1 LAEDQTAS
9 VLANRIQRPVD
20 MDEQEEYYSG
30 KKKCHTVKNALLIDD
45 DCCIRFLS
53 ATYAGKWHDKAL
65 VDDEQY
71 RLPGGSVLY
80 QDMGFQGFTVVG
92 AHVKQPTKKSRG
104 GVRTDAQKTENHRI
118 ASEKMRIEHAM
129 ASVKRCRIVKDKM
142 RYWQDQIRDMVM
154 AIACGLHNLRLRH
167 RPWNYGSL

>member
-1 LAEDQTAS
+1 
-9 VLANRIQRPVD
+9 
-20 MDEQEEYYSG
+20 MDEQGEYYSG
-30 KKKCHTVKNALLIDD
+30 KKKCHTVKNILLIDVR
-45 DCCIRFLS
+45 CCIRFLR

-71 RLPGGSVLY
+71 QLPVGSVLY
-80 QDMGFQGFTVVG
+80 QDMGFQGFTIGSVQMQ
-92 AHVKQPTKKSRG
+92 QPTKKPRG
-104 GVRTDAQKTENHRI
+104 GELTDAQKAENQRI
-118 ASEKMRIEHAM
+118 ASEKMRIEHTM
-129 ASVKRCRIVKDKM
+129 SSVKRCRIVKDKM